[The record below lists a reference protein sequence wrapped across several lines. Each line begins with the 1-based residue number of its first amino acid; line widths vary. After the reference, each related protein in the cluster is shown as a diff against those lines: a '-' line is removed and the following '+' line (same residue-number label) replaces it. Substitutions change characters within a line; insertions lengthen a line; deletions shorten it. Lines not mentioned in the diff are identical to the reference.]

1 MPHPPLIACHECD
14 LLHRLGPLP
23 PGSAARCRRCD
34 ALLVY
39 ARSNSLE
46 RTLALACAGLVL
58 ILLAN
63 AFPFLDFEI
72 QGRVQRTLLVSGILE
87 LHRQEMTVLAL
98 LVSFTTIVAP
108 LAHLLGL
115 LYVLLPLVAG
125 FRLPGVFRVFRLMRR
140 FQPWSMMEVFMLGV
154 LVTIVKLAKMAQIVP
169 GAAVYCF
176 MALILVLAACTATLD
191 PHAVWERWQ
200 ASAP

>member
-1 MPHPPLIACHECD
+1 MPPPHLIVCHECD
-14 LLHRLGPLP
+14 LLHRVVAVPAG
-23 PGSAARCRRCD
+23 AVARCRRCD
-34 ALLVY
+34 ALLLHPK
-39 ARSNSLE
+39 ANSLE
-46 RTLALACAGLVL
+46 RTLALAFAGLVL

-63 AFPFLDFEI
+63 TFPFLDFEI
-72 QGRVQRTLLVSGILE
+72 QGRVQRTLLVSGIQE
-87 LHRQEMTVLAL
+87 LYRQGMHTLAL
-98 LVSFTTIVAP
+98 LVLFTTIVAP

-115 LYVLLPLVAG
+115 IYVLLPLVAG
-125 FRLPGVFRVFRLMRR
+125 FRLPGIFRVFRLMRR

-191 PHAVWERWQ
+191 PHQVWERWEGR
-200 ASAP
+200 P